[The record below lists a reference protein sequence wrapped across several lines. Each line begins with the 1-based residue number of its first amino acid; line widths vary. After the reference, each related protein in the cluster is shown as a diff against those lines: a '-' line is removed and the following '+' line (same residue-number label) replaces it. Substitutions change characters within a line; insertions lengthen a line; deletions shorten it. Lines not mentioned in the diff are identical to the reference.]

1 METYRADSC
10 VEADH
15 FAALNEK
22 FERYHVD
29 PDLLQCPKCGGSLKA
44 VSSGYGCRECDA
56 VYPIRHGVP
65 ILIPGM
71 TIEPSNFS
79 LPDDLVARIC
89 AAEKIPDQRENRQAL
104 HEIFE
109 WNYRLADVWLTAENN
124 YYLKRVG
131 LAAEGY
137 RPKVSQGG
145 EAVNRNIRY
154 EIPFHR
160 VPDTLPAGETRSWNV
175 RLLNTGAAALSP
187 HGSKPV
193 FLSYRWR
200 DAAGALARCEEV
212 RTTLPVDMPPGRGVT
227 IPVWIATPSLPGRYT
242 LEVLLGQ
249 DGIWHEAGAT
259 MIDVEVSAAWQ
270 SAVPANWLTLHRLPE
285 TYDYGIDH
293 EVGRVFVKEEMARM
307 REPLRRVLEVGG
319 CCNPMT
325 WDLPAEVVSTDIDVQ
340 TLQVGALHYRET
352 RPNIRFVAADAL
364 RQPFADGV
372 FDGAVLF
379 ATIHHFLDPV
389 GCLREMR
396 RVVRPNG
403 FVAILCEPIGSYR
416 AETLS
421 AEFRADLEDG
431 INEQIFTD
439 EEYARMFSAA
449 GLVATRAMI
458 DGGSFKAALSRDDPV
473 SAPNANSTMSQ
484 GQTRQLPVDLRQF
497 AGRVKRRAKRLLSG
511 S

>member
-1 METYRADSC
+1 MDLDVLCCPECRGPLNAGKGSYTCQSC
-10 VEADH
+10 SANYLV
-15 FAALNEK
+15 
-22 FERYHVD
+22 
-29 PDLLQCPKCGGSLKA
+29 
-44 VSSGYGCRECDA
+44 
-56 VYPIRHGVP
+56 RHGVP

-71 TIEPSNFS
+71 SVEPSNYS
-79 LPDDLVARIC
+79 LSDDLVTRIC
-89 AAEKIPDQRENRQAL
+89 AYEKIPDQPANRRAL
-104 HEIFE
+104 CEIFE
-109 WNYRLADVWLTAENN
+109 WNYHLADVWLTAENN

-137 RPKVSQGG
+137 RTKPAPTEVRT
-145 EAVNRNIRY
+145 VNQNVRY

-160 VPDTLPAGETRSWNV
+160 IPEALPAGETRSWNV
-175 RLLNTGAAALSP
+175 RLVNTGANVLSP
-187 HGSKPV
+187 QGPRRV

-200 DAAGALARCEEV
+200 DASGRVVRCEQV
-212 RTTLPVDMPPGRGVT
+212 RTTLPVDMGPGRGVT
-227 IPVWIATPSLPGRYT
+227 IPVWIATPSEPARYT
-242 LEVLLGQ
+242 LELLLGQ
-249 DGIWHEAGAT
+249 DGAAWHEMRARKV
-259 MIDVEVSAAWQ
+259 DVEVTGAWQ
-270 SAVPANWLTLHRLPE
+270 SAVPTDWLTLHRLPE

-293 EVGRVFVKEEMARM
+293 EVGRVFLKEELAR
-307 REPLRRVLEVGG
+307 LRRPIQRVLEVGG

-340 TLQVGALHYRET
+340 TLQVGALHYRES
-352 RPNIRFVAADAL
+352 RPNIKFVAADAL

-372 FDGAVLF
+372 FDCAVMF
-379 ATIHHFLDPV
+379 AALHHFLDPA

-421 AEFRADLEDG
+421 TEFRADLEDG

-439 EEYARMFSAA
+439 EEYARMFHAA

-458 DGGSFKAALSRDDPV
+458 DGGSFKAALSRDGASCSTDMA
-473 SAPNANSTMSQ
+473 STAPASPSQ
-484 GQTRQLPVDLRQF
+484 PKPHRLRHF
-497 AGRVKRRAKRLLSG
+497 AGRVKRRAKRMLRG